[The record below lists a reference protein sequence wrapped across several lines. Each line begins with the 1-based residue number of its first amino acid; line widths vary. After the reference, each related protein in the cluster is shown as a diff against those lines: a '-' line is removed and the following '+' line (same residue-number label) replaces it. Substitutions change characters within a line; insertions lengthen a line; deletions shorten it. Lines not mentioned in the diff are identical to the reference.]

1 MIFVFLL
8 FVFLLLFSLIL
19 LDRVGFGWSAT
30 LLLYFPLSPLLPSLP
45 LIPRLVEFLV
55 SLQPIVPVSFPDHL
69 FLHLSPHPP
78 LCHITLFHSHLQATT
93 MALPSFT
100 NTVGVLHSI
109 SPGSTREKD
118 STLRYV
124 VALVFSSCMTRL
136 DWSRFTDDLLLHS
149 HSSLDTNTTS
159 LLKSVSKRE

>member
-1 MIFVFLL
+1 MV
-8 FVFLLLFSLIL
+8 
-19 LDRVGFGWSAT
+19 
-30 LLLYFPLSPLLPSLP
+30 
-45 LIPRLVEFLV
+45 
-55 SLQPIVPVSFPDHL
+55 
-69 FLHLSPHPP
+69 
-78 LCHITLFHSHLQATT
+78 
-93 MALPSFT
+93 LPSFT

-149 HSSLDTNTTS
+149 FSRSHSSLDMNTTS